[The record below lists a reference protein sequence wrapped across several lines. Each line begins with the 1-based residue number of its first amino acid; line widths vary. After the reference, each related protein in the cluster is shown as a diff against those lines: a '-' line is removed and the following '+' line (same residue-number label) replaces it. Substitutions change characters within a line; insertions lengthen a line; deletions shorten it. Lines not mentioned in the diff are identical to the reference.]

1 MYSSFSF
8 KDICKSFQ
16 LIWEKMITHSNVAQ
30 NRCLLKIKKDS
41 TKLSKKKKKTFLV
54 ISLLFLI
61 SRIFII
67 VVLTEMCFSLPQVH
81 SISMWWV
88 GVENFAFKKFS
99 FWY

>member
-1 MYSSFSF
+1 
-8 KDICKSFQ
+8 
-16 LIWEKMITHSNVAQ
+16 MITHSNVAQ
-30 NRCLLKIKKDS
+30 NQCLLKKKDS
-41 TKLSKKKKKTFLV
+41 TKLSKKKQTFLV